1 MFLSEEVTQS
11 VLAFYQDDKYTRL
24 MPGKLDCVNLGKK
37 KYRQKRL
44 LLM

>member
-11 VLAFYQDDKYTRL
+11 VLAFYEDDKR
-24 MPGKLDCVNLGKK
+24 DCVSLGKK
-37 KYRQKRL
+37 EYRQKRL

>member
-11 VLAFYQDDKYTRL
+11 VLTFYGDDKYTRL
-24 MPGKLDCVNLGKK
+24 MPGKRDCISLGKK
-37 KYRQKRL
+37 EYLQIRL